1 MTRRFAAAG
10 LAAACLAFAACASA
24 PAGGGSAAA
33 APAAGAS
40 LVRIGEEV
48 RLGGLSVR
56 ALRLVEDSRCPAGV
70 QCIHAGTVRLAVRL
84 TQGGTAREAVLRL
97 GEPEPLG
104 AGRFLRLSA
113 ACPAPA
119 APGTRPPPGAYRF
132 LVAAG
137 TNLAETPP
145 DHPCGPA

>member
-1 MTRRFAAAG
+1 MTGR
-10 LAAACLAFAACASA
+10 LAAAALVAALALSACASA
-24 PAGGGSAAA
+24 HADGGSAA

-48 RLGGLSVR
+48 HLGGMSVR

-84 TQGGTAREAVLRL
+84 TQGETAREAVLRL
-97 GEPEPLG
+97 GAAEPLG
-104 AGRFLRLSA
+104 AGRFVWLSA
-113 ACPAPA
+113 ACPPPA
-119 APGTRPPPGAYRF
+119 APGGQPAPAAYRF

-137 TNLAETPP
+137 ANLAETPLDP
-145 DHPCGPA
+145 HCGPA